1 MTLTR
6 STLKTLTLMILVMLL
21 VSVQHP
27 AVRAQETP
35 PTASTE
41 AVSPTTAALE
51 PEAVAPV
58 VQPVI
63 QPIVLQPIIATP
75 APTTVAPSVPADNA
89 AVLKLDLWDVFMAL
103 TVIALIVY
111 GVYRAAKDS
120 KGDPRRFDQGV
131 TTTLERVGSD
141 RERMDRLETMFA
153 ASNDTIKEAIT
164 LTGKAVGILA
174 AVLPGQALDTA
185 AKVLDDIQ
193 QPGPPPPGTYHVEGT
208 MTPATAAPIS
218 TGGGTVSAGS
228 SSAVST
234 TRQLTDPGGGNWP
247 GEPAG

>member
-1 MTLTR
+1 MTLTH
-6 STLKTLTLMILVMLL
+6 THLKTLTLMILVMLL
-21 VSVQHP
+21 VGVAE
-27 AVRAQETP
+27 AVRAQDTP
-35 PTASTE
+35 PSAGS
-41 AVSPTTAALE
+41 TAAATPPPTETL
-51 PEAVAPV
+51 PEAAAPV

-75 APTTVAPSVPADNA
+75 APTAVAPSVPADNA

-141 RERMDRLETMFA
+141 RERMERLEQMVIN
-153 ASNDTIKEAIT
+153 SNDLTKDAISG
-164 LTGKAVGILA
+164 LTKVVGVLSLI
-174 AVLPGQALDTA
+174 LPGQALDTA

-208 MTPATAAPIS
+208 MTPATAAPVS
-218 TGGGTVSAGS
+218 TGSAGS
-228 SSAVST
+228 SSTVSA
-234 TRQLTDPGGGNWP
+234 TRQLTDPGDGNWP